1 MAYGNALVQLEA
13 HLLEKRILLVD
24 DEAELVE
31 MVRAILRAAGFENV
45 SIARSG
51 EEALRAGEAHAF
63 DLFVLA
69 RAPARAARDRRRA
82 GAVPDGQR
90 RAVRPR

>member
-45 SIARSG
+45 SMPAAARRRSG
-51 EEALRAGEAHAF
+51 QS
-63 DLFVLA
+63 
-69 RAPARAARDRRRA
+69 RRTRSTCSSST
-82 GAVPDGQR
+82 
-90 RAVRPR
+90 

>member
-31 MVRAILRAAGFENV
+31 MVRAILRAAGL
-45 SIARSG
+45 SRTSRSPAAARRRSG
-51 EEALRAGEAHAF
+51 QS
-63 DLFVLA
+63 
-69 RAPARAARDRRRA
+69 RRTRSTCSSST
-82 GAVPDGQR
+82 
-90 RAVRPR
+90 